1 MPPEIIGRLEWNR
14 KIVLGEGLSIV
25 YSGKFYLERGWFSFS
40 RPRSLECA
48 VKRLYKDRTEVR
60 TDLGE
65 IRSLTALCNTIED
78 IPLIKYFHCE
88 EDNDFW

>member
-14 KIVLGEGLSIV
+14 NIVLGEGNSTV
-25 YSGKFYLERGWFSFS
+25 YHGKFFLEPRGWFS

-48 VKRLYKDRTEVR
+48 VKRLYKDRTEVKA
-60 TDLGE
+60 DLRE
-65 IRSLTALCNTIED
+65 ISSLTELCNKIEE